1 LFLSAKQKI
10 NPENQFTF
18 CLLTNTC
25 VWVHDFTSDIGTL
38 QLKILEL
45 QPTLEEFDTFNVGSI
60 FEELF
65 DFCELILLEERN
77 LNHQKKRKIQQVM
90 NLFTEQF

>member
-10 NPENQFTF
+10 NPENQFSF

-25 VWVHDFTSDIGTL
+25 VWVHDFTSDVGTL

-45 QPTLEEFDTFNVGSI
+45 QPTEEFDTFNVESI

-65 DFCELILLEERN
+65 VFFHLIK
-77 LNHQKKRKIQQVM
+77 QRKE
-90 NLFTEQF
+90 T